1 MATVSEKVKGTF
13 STAKQQFEGFEKK
26 AVKQVELLEKK
37 AKESLGDVKGQLDGV
52 PVQLRGAWAEVV
64 GRVRGALDFAS
75 NEDLKHL
82 TAKVDELAKKVE
94 KLLRGDKI
102 KSSVSAKK

>member
-52 PVQLRGAWAEVV
+52 PVQLRGAWAEVI

-75 NEDLKHL
+75 NEDLKRL

-102 KSSVSAKK
+102 KSSISSKK

>member
-1 MATVSEKVKGTF
+1 MATVSDKVKGTF
-13 STAKQQFEGFEKK
+13 STARQQFEGFEKK

-52 PVQLRGAWAEVV
+52 PVQLRGAWAEVI

-75 NEDLKHL
+75 NEDLKTL
-82 TAKVDELAKKVE
+82 SAKVDELAKKVE

-102 KSSVSAKK
+102 KSTASAKK

>member
-1 MATVSEKVKGTF
+1 M
-13 STAKQQFEGFEKK
+13 QFEGFEKK

-75 NEDLKHL
+75 NEDLKAL
-82 TAKVDELAKKVE
+82 TAKVDDLAKKVE